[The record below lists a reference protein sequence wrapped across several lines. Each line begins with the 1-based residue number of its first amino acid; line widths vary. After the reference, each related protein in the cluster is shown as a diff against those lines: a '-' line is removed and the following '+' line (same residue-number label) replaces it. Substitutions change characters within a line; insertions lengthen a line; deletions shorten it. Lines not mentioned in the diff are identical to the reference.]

1 MDQIVVSAVVMA
13 TALLLAVANKSIV
26 DFLAAP
32 VRQKWPGIDLW
43 FLVYVSLATGAAI
56 AWFGEVNV
64 FEAIVPNVLLGRI
77 LSCILVG
84 GGASLIHDIFDKSDA
99 IMIQDVSGCSGCGK
113 PEPAQ

>member
-32 VRQKWPGIDLW
+32 VRQKFPELDLW
-43 FLVYVSLATGAAI
+43 FLVYVSLATGAVI

-84 GGASLIHDIFDKSDA
+84 GGASLIHDIFDRGDA
-99 IMIQDVSGCSGCGK
+99 ILIQDVSECSGCGD